1 MSLPG
6 QVQSC
11 SCPVFIHWQRQR
23 ISCRSTATA
32 IHLPVRA
39 DFIHPGTGCNSLSE
53 ATRYRCISSD
63 TTGGAYFFELDTI
76 GKISPMNALS
86 KICAEMDVPLLPQR

>member
-11 SCPVFIHWQRQR
+11 SCPVFVRWQRQR
-23 ISCRSTATA
+23 ISCRSAATA

-53 ATRYRCISSD
+53 ATRYRCISSG
-63 TTGGAYFFELDTI
+63 TSISAQTLDKAFI
-76 GKISPMNALS
+76 GEIFPMISDS
-86 KICAEMDVPLLPQR
+86 KKYAPPVVPLLPQR